1 MCYKESAV
9 EKLIKHEQSFISAI
23 VDISVM
29 KWRKTN

>member
-9 EKLIKHEQSFISAI
+9 EKLIQHEQSFISAI

-29 KWRKTN
+29 K